1 MLVERVTGANVM
13 AVVGA
18 TVISFEG
25 GLDGGGTYDDVKP
38 KKWHGRLGF
47 LHQKKQRKR
56 FAQRKSEFLP
66 VIESLS

>member
-1 MLVERVTGANVM
+1 MAGTGMLVERITGANVM

-38 KKWHGRLGF
+38 KKGTGD
-47 LHQKKQRKR
+47 
-56 FAQRKSEFLP
+56 
-66 VIESLS
+66 